1 MKIYTIK
8 RIDGGDFNY
17 NLVAESSK
25 GKFGLMISAERWL
38 EINASVFK
46 NRNLLMEEIPPE
58 SWGDNKYIRSSG
70 YPPHNLKEVTQP
82 TSLQLEVEESVIS
95 QIRSRRDLG
104 RKKYGTSME
113 RVDLTSIQWVQ
124 HALEEC
130 LDQAIYL
137 EKLKRMLLQEIK

>member
-25 GKFGLMISAERWL
+25 GKFGLMISAEKWIEVNVSVLKNKNL
-38 EINASVFK
+38 ELIEILPENWK
-46 NRNLLMEEIPPE
+46 DNR
-58 SWGDNKYIRSSG
+58 YIRNSG
-70 YPPHNLKEVTQP
+70 FPPHSLKEVTEP
-82 TSLQLEVEESVIS
+82 TSVQLEVEESVIS
-95 QIRSRRDLG
+95 QIRNRRDLG

-137 EKLKRMLLQEIK
+137 EKLKRMLLQEVK